1 MINLQAIIRTLI
13 IILGACYV
21 LALQAAPE
29 GHYRWTDENGIIQ
42 YADRPPEGIESE
54 FIKFATSKRSKD
66 DDENK
71 GNELETGNDS
81 KIFDKVEVLPE
92 KDPALCKQAQ
102 RNLKALEG
110 SRIRIT
116 ESDGS
121 KRILND
127 DEKEAQRDNAKKF
140 IKLHCN

>member
-1 MINLQAIIRTLI
+1 MINLQAIIRVLI
-13 IILGACYV
+13 IILGVCYT
-21 LALQAAPE
+21 LALQATQS

-54 FIKFATSKRSKD
+54 FIKFTTIKRSNGG
-66 DDENK
+66 DENK
-71 GNELETGNDS
+71 DNELRAGSDS

-92 KDPALCKQAQ
+92 KDPLLCKQAQ

-116 ESDGS
+116 EPDGS
-121 KRILND
+121 KRILSD